1 MMGAA
6 EYKKIILASLHVL
19 LKPYG
24 FRKNESIFSSESN
37 DVVLFVQ
44 LQSSSKTT
52 SARLVATVNLGIFS
66 RTVAS
71 KVGNTRKPNI
81 LDAQWR
87 ERVGFL
93 LDEPTD
99 KWWEISSEKQAIE
112 AAEELS
118 EILRKSALPKFRILS
133 SSESLK
139 RLWESGEAPG
149 LTEFERQQFLKVMN

>member
-1 MMGAA
+1 M
-6 EYKKIILASLHVL
+6 
-19 LKPYG
+19 
-24 FRKNESIFSSESN
+24 
-37 DVVLFVQ
+37 
-44 LQSSSKTT
+44 QSSSKTT
-52 SARLVATVNLGIFS
+52 SAKLVATVNLGIFS

-93 LDEPTD
+93 LEEPTD
-99 KWWEISSEKQAIE
+99 RWWEIDSEQQAIE

-118 EILRKSALPKFRILS
+118 EILGKSALPKFQTLF

-139 RLWESGEAPG
+139 QLWETGEAPG

>member
-6 EYKKIILASLHVL
+6 EFKKIILARLHLL
-19 LKPYG
+19 LKPNG
-24 FRKNESIFSSESN
+24 FRKNGSTFSSESN

-52 SARLVATVNLGIFS
+52 SATLLATMNLGIFS
-66 RTVAS
+66 RTVAN
-71 KVGNTRKPNI
+71 KVGNTRKPSI
-81 LDAQWR
+81 LNAQWR

-99 KWWEISSEKQAIE
+99 KWWEISSEQQAIE

-118 EILRKSALPKFRILS
+118 EILRKSALPKFHTLS

-139 RLWESGEAPG
+139 RLWETGVAPG
-149 LTEFERQQFLKVMN
+149 LTEFERQRFLKVMN